1 MSDQDIAEVIPI
13 LWITYNR
20 WLRVWGF
27 LALSIGVG
35 VVTGAG
41 LAGVHLLS
49 LAGEGHHED
58 DDDGDYKRH
67 ILAVK
72 SPQKLIIFCYQV
84 SDKNYCGL
92 HFISFNL
99 PSSGNYSSS
108 HYNHCET
115 VYTIP
120 DPMHKIPDPVY

>member
-1 MSDQDIAEVIPI
+1 MSNQDIAEVIPI
-13 LWITYNR
+13 LWITNDR

-41 LAGVHLLS
+41 LAGVHLLC
-49 LAGEGHHED
+49 LAGEGHRED
-58 DDDGDYKRH
+58 DDDGDDQRH

-72 SPQKLIIFCYQV
+72 SLRKLIMFCYQV

-92 HFISFNL
+92 HFISLIL